1 MPRRAAKRLKFNDR
15 ASENSEGHYKSAAS
29 LALKDLMVEAYPTLK
44 PPKQSGGKMHDANSK
59 KLKALKNRLST
70 GRNWCLM
77 QQRFP
82 SGILA
87 LIPTDGEFEI
97 KNSEWVTLL

>member
-1 MPRRAAKRLKFNDR
+1 MPRRAAKRLKFNDG
-15 ASENSEGHYKSAAS
+15 ASENSEGHYRSAAS

-44 PPKQSGGKMHDANSK
+44 PPKQSGGKMHDAYLK

-77 QQRFP
+77 QQRFF

-87 LIPTDGEFEI
+87 LILTDGEFEI
-97 KNSEWVTLL
+97 KNSE